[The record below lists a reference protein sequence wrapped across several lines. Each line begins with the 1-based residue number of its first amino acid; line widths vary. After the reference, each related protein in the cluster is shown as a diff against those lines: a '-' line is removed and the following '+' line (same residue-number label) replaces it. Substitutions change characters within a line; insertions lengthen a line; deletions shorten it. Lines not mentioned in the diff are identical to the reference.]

1 MRELEERFADCLV
14 VIGVHSAKFTA
25 ESVFANLRQAVL
37 RYDIRHPVLNDAGSI
52 VWQEY
57 AVSAWPTTVVID
69 PAGRVVG
76 EHVGEFEAGQMAAIV
91 QEIADEYDRQGKLDR
106 TPVAWPL
113 EKEREPARPLSFS
126 GKVLADA
133 RSRRLLIA
141 DTAHHRILIA
151 TLDGGLIAVAG
162 SGSPG
167 LRDGDFTTASFH
179 SPQGIALDGEVL
191 YVADT
196 GNHCIRRVD
205 LQARQ
210 VERLAGTGEQARL
223 ARRGGPALQTALS
236 SPWDIALRNGTLVI
250 AMAGTHQ
257 LWELDLAVGEA
268 RRTVGTGREALHD
281 DTLQRSA
288 LAQPSGLAVAN
299 GLIYFADSESSAIR
313 VANLQADRVETL
325 IGEGLFE
332 FGDRDGQGRTVRLQH
347 PLGIAFHDHSLYVA
361 DTYNNK
367 INYIVHEPPT
377 TETFAGTGEADHQ
390 DGPGD
395 EARFWEPGGL
405 SIANGRLYVADT
417 NNHAIRVVDLD
428 TREVQTLSVGE
439 A

>member
-25 ESVFANLRQAVL
+25 EGVLANLRQAVL
-37 RYDIRHPVLNDAGSI
+37 RYDIRHPVLSDVGSI
-52 VWQEY
+52 VWQAY
-57 AVSAWPTTVVID
+57 AVSAWPTTVLID

-76 EHVGEFEAGQMAAIV
+76 GHVGEFEADPMAAIV
-91 QEIADEYDRQGKLDR
+91 QEIADEHDRQGKLDR
-106 TPVAWPL
+106 TPVAWSL
-113 EKEREPARPLSFS
+113 EKEKEPARPLSFP

-133 RSRRLLIA
+133 ASRRLLIA
-141 DTAHHRILIA
+141 DTAHHRIVIA
-151 TLDGGLIAVAG
+151 NLDGTLIAVAG
-162 SGSPG
+162 SGAPSR
-167 LRDGDFTTASFH
+167 RDGDFATACFH
-179 SPQGIALDGEVL
+179 SPQGMALDGNVL

-196 GNHCIRRVD
+196 GNHCIRRID

-210 VERLAGTGEQARL
+210 VERVAGTGEQARL
-223 ARRGGPALQTALS
+223 ARRGGPALQTALN
-236 SPWDIALRNGTLVI
+236 SPWDIALCDGTLVI

-257 LWELDLAVGEA
+257 LWQLDPAAGEA
-268 RRTVGTGREALHD
+268 QRIVGTGREALYD

-288 LAQPSGLAVAN
+288 LAQPSGLAASDGRV
-299 GLIYFADSESSAIR
+299 YFADSESSAIR

-325 IGEGLFE
+325 VGEGLFE

-347 PLGIAFHDHSLYVA
+347 PLGVAFHDRSLYVA

-367 INYIVHEPPT
+367 IKRIDPARRT
-377 TETFAGTGEADHQ
+377 AETFAGTGEASHQ
-390 DGPGD
+390 DGPWD

-405 SIANGRLYVADT
+405 SIVDGRLYVADT

-428 TREVQTLSVGE
+428 NREVQTLSVGE